1 MRNLMLFLFAFCL
14 QGTFAQVPTFD
25 ELIKKTQRIQQDS
38 ALLAKGYPVATFYSK
53 YSEYQ
58 PTVAWTDSINKCHH
72 EGKTVRTI
80 GFSVQPKGVFVT
92 DMGYQLIYINQYTLT
107 DYVVQIFTQTEYT
120 EEKGWKNHKVTI
132 RGTWPTI
139 SLILSEHIRA
149 IMEQPEPIALQK

>member
-1 MRNLMLFLFAFCL
+1 MRNLMLFLFTFCL
-14 QGTFAQVPTFD
+14 QGTFAQAPTFD

-38 ALLAKGYPVATFYSK
+38 ALLTKSYPVVTFYSK
-53 YSEYQ
+53 HNEYQ
-58 PTVAWTDSINKCHH
+58 PTIAWTDSINKRYH

-80 GFSVQPKGVFVT
+80 GFSVQPKDALVT

-149 IMEQPEPIALQK
+149 IMEQPEPVALQK